1 MSQPFFF
8 PDEEAF
14 HSAQRARLLD
24 PMQMPPFEGDFADA
38 VKAKIDRLLPNQLR
52 QPRGASE
59 VLHVFSGV
67 PMSEVRRL
75 FFVVEEALKASNK
88 TMDADARR
96 WAVELACYCGIR
108 CIDFKAWAAVPV
120 HLRSESGK
128 SALVSGPTVKGMGDQ
143 ARMLSTLVMAGLAG
157 QVVTLGQGRAP
168 DGVYALN
175 LSSPDTLSDP
185 VDGWLGHIYDSLF
198 TTPPNRR
205 TQPEQRLTEFEVQR
219 LKAEIEYQRDV
230 SGKWWAAHVDT
241 TGLAN
246 DEAMDR
252 LSTLLKQLEVTVV
265 SEQLDPQSLFTGPG
279 FVGAQAYL
287 ERILKVLP
295 DYAQPSPPPAAPP
308 PATAAPSPFMY
319 DAFISHASEDKGLV
333 VQPLVDE
340 LKKQGLRIWYDR
352 ESMGP
357 GDLLSR
363 EINQALT
370 ASRVVVLV
378 LSRDYFNKPWAQ
390 AEMDAAQAMEMDRP
404 SGAPSRLLC
413 VWHGVGADFVLAKA
427 PMLGARIG
435 LTTRDG
441 IAPLATKLAHL
452 LRSDL

>member
-1 MSQPFFF
+1 MSQPYFFA
-8 PDEEAF
+8 DEEAF
-14 HSAQRARLLD
+14 HRAQRARLLD
-24 PMQMPPFEGDFADA
+24 PLQMPPFKGAFADA
-38 VKAKIDRLLPNQLR
+38 VVTQIDILLPNQLQR
-52 QPRGASE
+52 PRDAE
-59 VLHVFSGV
+59 AVLQVFSTV
-67 PMSEVRRL
+67 PQADVPRL
-75 FFVVEEALKASNK
+75 FFVVEQALKTTGK
-88 TMDADARR
+88 TLDEDAGR
-96 WAVELACYCGIR
+96 WALELASYSAMR
-108 CIDFKAWAAVPV
+108 CVDFKAWAAMPV
-120 HLRSESGK
+120 EVRSGT
-128 SALVSGPTVKGMGDQ
+128 SAVVQGPQVKGRGDF
-143 ARMLSTLVMAGLAG
+143 ARVLSALVMAGLAG
-157 QVVTLGQGRAP
+157 QVLTLGPGKAP
-168 DGVYALN
+168 ANVFN
-175 LSSPDTLSDP
+175 LDLTTSDP
-185 VDGWLGHIYDSLF
+185 VKDWIGQIYDAVYPM
-198 TTPPNRR
+198 PPKRR
-205 TQPEQRLTEFEVQR
+205 TNEDVPLTEDQLADLKVEIRSRIIVQR
-219 LKAEIEYQRDV
+219 Q
-230 SGKWWAAHVDT
+230 WCAAHVDT
-241 TGLAN
+241 TGLGNEEAQLVLEGFARQLIEEVKVV
-246 DEAMDR
+246 DE
-252 LSTLLKQLEVTVV
+252 K
-265 SEQLDPQSLFTGPG
+265 LDVKSLFAGLS
-279 FVGAQAYL
+279 FAELHAH
-287 ERILKVLP
+287 LKRVLHLLP

-441 IAPLATKLAHL
+441 IAPLATKLAHQ
-452 LRSDL
+452 LRPDL